1 LKTVPRGR
9 SFLLDHRDGVKSWVV
24 RLTHEEAGLC
34 VKDIRFLGDEEE
46 EESGAEEA
54 REDRK
59 EGKEEE
65 EEESEADHP
74 VTKNGRKKGKWR
86 KGRQKGKGT
95 AKGKGTRGAK
105 KTSKPKM
112 DEVQVK
118 LNGSAAKENEDT
130 KGEWNLELP
139 VGPNIVEIGEKGG
152 LVWKVFAE
160 RVPNTHFV

>member
-1 LKTVPRGR
+1 
-9 SFLLDHRDGVKSWVV
+9 
-24 RLTHEEAGLC
+24 
-34 VKDIRFLGDEEE
+34 LGDEDE

-65 EEESEADHP
+65 EEECEADHP

-95 AKGKGTRGAK
+95 VKSKGTRGAK

-118 LNGSAAKENEDT
+118 LSGSAAKENEDMM
-130 KGEWNLELP
+130 GEWNLELP
-139 VGPNIVEIGEKGG
+139 VGSNIVEIGEKG
-152 LVWKVFAE
+152 LRSE
-160 RVPNTHFV
+160 YLNTHFV